1 MLGRI
6 RCDGPP
12 VWRKTRQW
20 TNIQSAPVG
29 GARSRTTWGCMEPFN
44 WKCAYCGHA
53 QTVTDYTYDRTS
65 LVIWNVGSRR
75 GQLGGTVETIVC
87 SNQECQEI
95 TLTFHLHQRN
105 SAGDLYKSPIRSWPL
120 LPESTAKPQ
129 PDYIPKP
136 IVDNYNQACRINDLS
151 PNASAAMSRRCLQ
164 GMIRDYWKVQG
175 KPNLWAEIQAIKD
188 KMDPKTWEAIDA
200 IRKVGK
206 IGAHME
212 EDVNLI
218 LDVEPAEAQALIGL
232 IEILFDDWYVDR
244 HEREQRVAGVVA
256 LGKAKQAQMDTT
268 KNVAKEAKETCEV
281 DAAQTDPA
289 PRSDTGEGSE
299 EDG

>member
-1 MLGRI
+1 M
-6 RCDGPP
+6 
-12 VWRKTRQW
+12 K
-20 TNIQSAPVG
+20 
-29 GARSRTTWGCMEPFN
+29 PFN

-65 LVIWNVGSRR
+65 LVIWNEGSRR
-75 GQLGGTVETIVC
+75 GLLGGAVETIVC

-95 TLTFHLHQRN
+95 TLIFHLHQRN
-105 SAGDLYKSPIRSWPL
+105 PAGDFYESPIRSWPL

-129 PDYIPKP
+129 PEYIPKP

-232 IEILFDDWYVDR
+232 IEILFDDWYVYR
-244 HEREQRVAGVVA
+244 HEREQRVAGAVA
-256 LGKAKQAQMDTT
+256 LGKAKQAQMDTA